1 MRDKQL
7 HFSSYIVM
15 PQLVWQFKDDRNM
28 QGDDITRKM
37 ELFVSHGYKKKLTD
51 LSCYQC
57 YTENMKQFVVNYDL
71 SVFKC
76 TARDFSEKYSI
87 GKIDNDGEFVPNN
100 HFYDYF
106 VRSSFENESCLEC
119 KLLPSCYANCIQKQV
134 EGQKINCNKKQ
145 IENSVKNNVLLY
157 LSQKQ

>member
-1 MRDKQL
+1 
-7 HFSSYIVM
+7 M

-76 TARDFSEKYSI
+76 TARDFPKSI
-87 GKIDNDGEFVPNN
+87 QLVKLTMMVNLCRIIIFTIT
-100 HFYDYF
+100 
-106 VRSSFENESCLEC
+106 SSGR
-119 KLLPSCYANCIQKQV
+119 LLKMRIAWNVNCYLHVMPIAFK
-134 EGQKINCNKKQ
+134 
-145 IENSVKNNVLLY
+145 SR
-157 LSQKQ
+157 

>member
-1 MRDKQL
+1 
-7 HFSSYIVM
+7 
-15 PQLVWQFKDDRNM
+15 
-28 QGDDITRKM
+28 M

-100 HFYDYF
+100 HFTIT
-106 VRSSFENESCLEC
+106 SSG
-119 KLLPSCYANCIQKQV
+119 LLLKMRVAWNVNCYLHVMPIAFK
-134 EGQKINCNKKQ
+134 
-145 IENSVKNNVLLY
+145 SR
-157 LSQKQ
+157 